1 MERFKEIFQGNN
13 SAYGQL
19 ILSGSTNDKGKADGK
34 AFIKRQTVT
43 DDLWEDHLAGK
54 DPALGVIPI
63 NENNECKWGCI
74 DVDVYNVD
82 HLVLMRN
89 IKGLSFP
96 LVTFRSK
103 SGGAHLFLFTKEFI
117 PASLMQSKLKA
128 MAEALGYAGSEIFPK
143 QTEILVERGDTGN
156 FLNLPYHGGV
166 RGLRYAIKAGGEA
179 ASLESFYSIYDEWAQ
194 TREQVEEIVVKET
207 KVQEAFEQGP
217 PCLNKL
223 AVDGFG
229 EGSRNNSLFNI
240 AVFCKKAFE
249 DWENQVGQYNQKY
262 MDPPLSYQE
271 VQLVIKS
278 VTKKGYDKYR
288 CKEQPICGVCNAAKC
303 RTKKFGVGF
312 EEEQMPELDTLT
324 KITSNPP
331 QWFLNVGGKRVE
343 LKTEQLHNPNL
354 FAIAVLDQA
363 NVVSPIPKAQDWREV
378 YLKTLMQNLQ
388 EIEPLE
394 SLDPINQI
402 VNLLYDFTVNRP
414 AARTKEDMLNKMSW
428 TDEGFTYFRMDD
440 FYSFCKRNNW
450 EMDKIKTGNL
460 IKTLKDI
467 FEDEIR
473 MTLKNQ
479 TPRVI
484 KIKAMRKTKPEISQ
498 EKYQE
503 TPF

>member
-156 FLNLPYHGGV
+156 FLNLPYHGGI

-262 MDPPLSYQE
+262 MDPP
-271 VQLVIKS
+271 
-278 VTKKGYDKYR
+278 
-288 CKEQPICGVCNAAKC
+288 
-303 RTKKFGVGF
+303 
-312 EEEQMPELDTLT
+312 
-324 KITSNPP
+324 
-331 QWFLNVGGKRVE
+331 
-343 LKTEQLHNPNL
+343 
-354 FAIAVLDQA
+354 
-363 NVVSPIPKAQDWREV
+363 
-378 YLKTLMQNLQ
+378 
-388 EIEPLE
+388 
-394 SLDPINQI
+394 
-402 VNLLYDFTVNRP
+402 
-414 AARTKEDMLNKMSW
+414 
-428 TDEGFTYFRMDD
+428 
-440 FYSFCKRNNW
+440 
-450 EMDKIKTGNL
+450 
-460 IKTLKDI
+460 
-467 FEDEIR
+467 
-473 MTLKNQ
+473 
-479 TPRVI
+479 
-484 KIKAMRKTKPEISQ
+484 
-498 EKYQE
+498 
-503 TPF
+503 

>member
-1 MERFKEIFQGNN
+1 MKFKEIFEGNN

-19 ILSGSTNDKGKADGK
+19 ILSGATNDKGKADGK
-34 AFIKRQTVT
+34 AFIKRQQVT
-43 DDLWEDHLAGK
+43 DNLWEDHLAGK
-54 DPALGVIPI
+54 DPALGLIPI
-63 NENNECKWGCI
+63 NEDNMCKWGCI

-89 IKGLSFP
+89 IKGLGFP

-103 SGGAHLFLFTKEFI
+103 SGGAHLFLFAKEFI

-128 MAEALGYAGSEIFPK
+128 MADALGYAGSEIFPK

-156 FLNLPYHGGV
+156 FLNLPYHGGA

-179 ASLESFYSIYDEWAQ
+179 ASLESFYSIYDEWSQ
-194 TREQVEEIVVKET
+194 TKQEIEQITVKET
-207 KVQEAFEQGP
+207 KIEEVFEQGP
-217 PCLNKL
+217 PCLNRL
-223 AVDGFG
+223 ATEGFG

-240 AVFCKKAFE
+240 AVYCKKAFE

-278 VTKKGYDKYR
+278 VTRKGYDKYR

-312 EEEQMPELDTLT
+312 EDEQMPELNTLT
-324 KITSNPP
+324 KIKSNPP
-331 QWFLNVGGKRVE
+331 QWFLNVAGNRVE

-363 NVVSPIPKAQDWREV
+363 NVVSPIPKAKDWREV
-378 YLKTLMQNLQ
+378 HLKMLMQNLQ

-394 SLDPINQI
+394 SIDPINQI

-428 TDEGFTYFRMDD
+428 TDDGHTYFRMDD

-460 IKTLKDI
+460 IKTLEDI

-484 KIKAMRKTKPEISQ
+484 KIKAMKKTKPEISQ

>member
-1 MERFKEIFQGNN
+1 MKFKKIFEGNN

-19 ILSGSTNDKGKADGK
+19 ILSGATNDKGKADGK
-34 AFIKRQTVT
+34 AFIKRQPVT
-43 DDLWEDHLAGK
+43 DNLWEDHLAGK

-63 NENNECKWGCI
+63 NEDNMCKWGCI

-89 IKGLSFP
+89 IKGFSFP

-103 SGGAHLFLFTKEFI
+103 SGGAHLFLFAKEFI

-128 MAEALGYAGSEIFPK
+128 MADALGYAGSEIFPK

-166 RGLRYAIKAGGEA
+166 RGLRYAMKAGGEA
-179 ASLESFYSIYDEWAQ
+179 ASLESFYSIYDEWVQ